1 MPLLLLE
8 EKMIVLQSYGGINKL
23 NHSKQNYM
31 LIRIKKYMVAI
42 ILLLICQKGIS
53 QTVAAKNDIRTL
65 IVFFDGLRPDYITPE
80 AMPNLYAF
88 SKKGCYGKQHHS
100 VFPTVTRVNSSS
112 YSSGSYPATN
122 GIMGN
127 TVYFPEIDKK
137 KGLNTGEA
145 SELNKI
151 TAATNGHLL
160 TTISLG
166 EILQNAGA
174 SMMVFSSGSSGQAL
188 LQNHTV
194 SGGAVINT
202 SMILPESLKPQL
214 EKELGPIPPHAK
226 PNSAQHQW
234 VTDALIKY
242 GLRLDGPL
250 VSAIWFSDPD
260 GTAHSDGIGVPSSMA
275 SIKSVDDQFGRI
287 IADLEA
293 KHLTNN
299 FNIIISADHGFVTH
313 IGKDNMIDL
322 LIKEGLKNAKESEDV
337 VVAEGA
343 IYVQNH
349 DLPTIKKIVSLLQAQ
364 DWIGGIFTRAA
375 KPGDERG
382 IVEGTVSFDAIHWN
396 HPDRA
401 GDILVDYNWNDDK
414 NNLGYAG
421 SSFSRGVAGHGG
433 FSPYEVHIAL
443 LASGPSFKKSYES
456 NLPTSNVDLAPTILH
471 IHHLPIPASMDGR
484 VMYELLK
491 EKNDHPSIIPQ
502 KETIISSVKY
512 NGGTYTLSVQRTLL
526 GKYKYVDFAKVERRA
541 N

>member
-1 MPLLLLE
+1 MLL
-8 EKMIVLQSYGGINKL
+8 
-23 NHSKQNYM
+23 
-31 LIRIKKYMVAI
+31 RIKRYLIAI
-42 ILLLICQKGIS
+42 ILLVIFQKVIA
-53 QTVAAKNDIRTL
+53 QTPAAASDIRTL

-127 TVYFPEIDKK
+127 TVYFPEIDPK

-151 TAATNGHLL
+151 TVATNGHLL
-160 TTISLG
+160 TTVTLG
-166 EILQNAGA
+166 EILQKAGA

-242 GLRLDGPL
+242 GLRLDGPM

-260 GTAHSDGIGVPSSMA
+260 GTAHTDGIGVPSSMA

-293 KHLTNN
+293 KHLTSH
-299 FNIIISADHGFVTH
+299 FNIIVSADHGFVTH
-313 IGKDNMIDL
+313 IGKDNMVDL
-322 LIKEGLKNAKESEDV
+322 LIKEGIKKGKESEEV

-349 DLPTIKKIVSLLQAQ
+349 DMPTIKKIVTLLQAQ
-364 DWIGGIFTRAA
+364 DWIGAIFTRAA
-375 KPGDERG
+375 KPGDEKG

-396 HPDRA
+396 HPSRA

-443 LASGPSFKKSYES
+443 LASGPSFKKSFES

-471 IHHLPIPASMDGR
+471 IHQLPIPASMEGR
-484 VMYELLK
+484 VMNELLI
-491 EKNDHPSIIPQ
+491 EKNNSPVTTPKKQII
-502 KETIISSVKY
+502 TSTAKY
-512 NGGTYTLSVQRTLL
+512 KGGTYSLSVERTLL
-526 GKYKYVDFAKVERRA
+526 GKYQYVDFARVERKT